1 MASGWAM
8 NRALKV
14 VDEDLF
20 QVLPRVDRVMSQPLE
35 PRQGGGFQ
43 SYREIYDFSRV
54 CASCYF
60 DSGRVN
66 P

>member
-1 MASGWAM
+1 MASGWVM
-8 NRALKV
+8 NGALKV

-20 QVLPRVDRVMSQPLE
+20 LVLPRVDRVMSQALE
-35 PRQGGGFQ
+35 PRQGADSRSQ
-43 SYREIYDFSRV
+43 REIYDFSRV

-60 DSGRVN
+60 NGSRVD

>member
-8 NRALKV
+8 NGALKV

-20 QVLPRVDRVMSQPLE
+20 QVLPRVDRVMSQALE
-35 PRQGGGFQ
+35 PHQGGGFQ